1 MVYSKIH
8 VTVALSVIIF
18 RFTLFR
24 WILEYSLGLQT
35 GHFQTYSQLKVSWG
49 LQSSFWD
56 VSGFQ
61 GHDCHK
67 VAHHW
72 LKVSS
77 FEVFWWEHECIP
89 LKSQHHLSDIIYVHL
104 IPVAIFLN
112 KLQTTRQGRPVNRTK
127 IQNSE
132 AFHFVESLKLHGF
145 HAKSCGTFIDM

>member
-1 MVYSKIH
+1 MVYYKIH

-18 RFTLFR
+18 RFTLFK
-24 WILEYSLGLQT
+24 WILEHSLGLQT

-49 LQSSFWD
+49 LQSSFWG

-61 GHDCHK
+61 GHDYHK

-112 KLQTTRQGRPVNRTK
+112 KLQDKKGQWIGQKYK
-127 IQNSE
+127 IQRLSILWS
-132 AFHFVESLKLHGF
+132 H
-145 HAKSCGTFIDM
+145 

>member
-24 WILEYSLGLQT
+24 WILEHSLGLQT

-49 LQSSFWD
+49 LQSSFWG

-61 GHDCHK
+61 GRG
-67 VAHHW
+67 
-72 LKVSS
+72 SS
-77 FEVFWWEHECIP
+77 LIESFFFWGVLMRTWVYSSE
-89 LKSQHHLSDIIYVHL
+89 KSTSLEWHNLCTFDSCSYL
-104 IPVAIFLN
+104 LE
-112 KLQTTRQGRPVNRTK
+112 QTTRRGRPVNRTK